1 MRSPQSDRGA
11 SIRSPIPT
19 CRDGAERKILPG
31 CERLSLRH
39 CAVSRRSS
47 IRIRRTNSRKTIV
60 VKTARNGPQGFRVPV
75 AKLGG
80 ASLVSTTTEQ
90 NRRGW
95 IIVGAIFVTMFF
107 IWGAI
112 NAGVVFFVPII
123 KHFGWSRAKL
133 SVAFSI
139 GWVTGGASGPLI
151 GWLADRVHPK
161 KMMMVGAVVS
171 GLGWLVLSRATN
183 FGEFLALNGLFG
195 VCVGASTVIPCSIVI
210 ASWFTARR
218 GLAMGIA
225 FAGGTLGGALMTI
238 VANYAI
244 AAGGG
249 RVGYLTLGLPILVVV
264 VPLIVIFIRTRTA
277 VEIRESNEAID
288 VVVESANEPVVPIAL
303 PGLELSQARKTR
315 SFWMISTVQLLGG
328 VALIGMMPHFVA
340 YLTGVGYTATFAAT
354 VVSLYLIVTT
364 AGTLLGGPFADRW
377 GARSAMIATYV
388 LAALG
393 MVGLLTAS
401 HPLGL
406 AISILAGGFAA
417 GALAVPM
424 PLMII
429 ESLGMKRFGS
439 RF

>member
-11 SIRSPIPT
+11 SIRSPIPA
-19 CRDGAERKILPG
+19 CRDGGERKILPG

-47 IRIRRTNSRKTIV
+47 IRTRRTNSCKTIV

-151 GWLADRVHPK
+151 GWIADRVNPT
-161 KMMMVGAVVS
+161 KMMMVGAVVTAFA
-171 GLGWLVLSRATN
+171 WLVLSRATN

-195 VCVGASTVIPCSIVI
+195 LCVGASTVIPFSVRI
-210 ASWFTARR
+210 ATWFTAS
-218 GLAMGIA
+218 GGSAVGIA
-225 FAGGTLGGALMTI
+225 VAGGTLGGALMTI

-244 AAGGG
+244 AAGGWPFG
-249 RVGYLTLGLPILVVV
+249 DFAPGLPILVVV
-264 VPLIVIFIRTRTA
+264 FSFFVIFLRTRTA
-277 VEIRESNEAID
+277 VEIRESNE
-288 VVVESANEPVVPIAL
+288 
-303 PGLELSQARKTR
+303 
-315 SFWMISTVQLLGG
+315 
-328 VALIGMMPHFVA
+328 
-340 YLTGVGYTATFAAT
+340 
-354 VVSLYLIVTT
+354 
-364 AGTLLGGPFADRW
+364 
-377 GARSAMIATYV
+377 
-388 LAALG
+388 
-393 MVGLLTAS
+393 
-401 HPLGL
+401 
-406 AISILAGGFAA
+406 
-417 GALAVPM
+417 
-424 PLMII
+424 
-429 ESLGMKRFGS
+429 
-439 RF
+439 

>member
-47 IRIRRTNSRKTIV
+47 IRTRRTNSRKTIV

-225 FAGGTLGGALMTI
+225 FGGGTLGGALMTI

-244 AAGGG
+244 AAGGW
-249 RVGYLTLGLPILVVV
+249 RFGYLTLGLPILVV
-264 VPLIVIFIRTRTA
+264 
-277 VEIRESNEAID
+277 S
-288 VVVESANEPVVPIAL
+288 
-303 PGLELSQARKTR
+303 LS
-315 SFWMISTVQLLGG
+315 
-328 VALIGMMPHFVA
+328 
-340 YLTGVGYTATFAAT
+340 
-354 VVSLYLIVTT
+354 LIVTT

-417 GALAVPM
+417 GALAVQM

-439 RF
+439 VFGITSIFFTAGAAVSPGVTGRVFDQTGSYSVAIASFAVMFMVCSLAVSACRTLEREQIRFAPEPRDVAA